1 MEGRRLLSV
10 KAPIIAVV
18 LVGVAAAA
26 VRWAIVARRLP
37 ATFIAT
43 MLTPLCVCAAI
54 GVLFGRLD
62 DWVKFGAVVAT
73 CGVLYVAYVN
83 LAAN

>member
-1 MEGRRLLSV
+1 MEGRRLLCV
-10 KAPIIAVV
+10 KAPIIAVA
-18 LVGVAAAA
+18 LLGIAAAA
-26 VRWAIVARRLP
+26 IRWAIIARRLP

-43 MLTPLCVCAAI
+43 MLTPLCVGAVI
-54 GVLFGRLD
+54 GLLFGRLD
-62 DWVKFGAVVAT
+62 DWVKFGAVVAA